1 MRVLA
6 KGTTM
11 KQIIELDVNNEVHE
25 LAVEPYDSLLRTLR
39 DRAGMNGTKRGCDSG
54 GCGCC
59 TVLVDGKAVYS
70 CMTMV
75 MSVVDK
81 KITTVEGLPS
91 NGELD
96 PLQQAFIDA
105 GAVQCGYCTCG
116 IMMASKQLLTDN
128 PDPSEEEIRKGI
140 SGNLCRCTG
149 YQKIVDAIKLAA
161 AS

>member
-1 MRVLA
+1 
-6 KGTTM
+6 M
-11 KQIIELDVNNEVHE
+11 KQIIELDVNDEVHE

-39 DRAGMNGTKRGCDSG
+39 DRAGMQGTKRGCDSG

-59 TVLVDGKAVYS
+59 TVLVDGKAGYS
-70 CMTMV
+70 CMTMGMAV
-75 MSVVDK
+75 IDK
-81 KITTVEGLPS
+81 KITTVESLPED
-91 NGELD
+91 GELD

-116 IMMASKQLLTDN
+116 IMMASKQLLADN
-128 PDPSEEEIRKGI
+128 PNPTEDEIRKGI

-149 YQKIVDAIKLAA
+149 YQKIIDAIKMAA

>member
-1 MRVLA
+1 
-6 KGTTM
+6 M
-11 KQIIELDVNNEVHE
+11 KQIIEIDINDEVHE
-25 LAVEPYDSLLRTLR
+25 LAVEPYDSLLRTIR
-39 DRAGMNGTKRGCDSG
+39 DKAGMIGTKRGCDSG

-75 MSVVDK
+75 MSVQDK
-81 KITTVEGLPS
+81 KITTVEGLPN

-116 IMMASKQLLTDN
+116 IMMASKQLLEDN

-161 AS
+161 ATTNNG

>member
-1 MRVLA
+1 
-6 KGTTM
+6 M
-11 KQIIELDVNNEVHE
+11 KQMIELEINDELHEV
-25 LAVEPYDSLLRTLR
+25 AVGPADSLLRTIRETIGLV
-39 DRAGMNGTKRGCDSG
+39 GTKRGCDSG

-70 CMTMV
+70 CMTMA
-75 MSVVDK
+75 MSVQGK
-81 KITTVEGLPS
+81 KIATIEGLGE
-91 NGELD
+91 NGDLD

-116 IMMASKQLLTDN
+116 VIMASKQLLTEN
-128 PDPSEEEIRKGI
+128 PNPNEDEIRKGI

-161 AS
+161 TSN

>member
-1 MRVLA
+1 
-6 KGTTM
+6 M
-11 KQIIELDVNNEVHE
+11 KQIIEININNEVHE

-39 DRAGMNGTKRGCDSG
+39 DKAGLTGTKKGCDSG

-75 MSVVDK
+75 MSVQDK
-81 KITTVEGLPS
+81 KITTVEGLPH
-91 NGELD
+91 GAELD

-116 IMMASKQLLTDN
+116 IMMASKQLLEDN
-128 PDPSEEEIRKGI
+128 PNPSEEEIRKGI

-161 AS
+161 ASY

>member
-1 MRVLA
+1 
-6 KGTTM
+6 M
-11 KQIIELDVNNEVHE
+11 KQIIELDINGEVQE

-39 DRAGMNGTKRGCDSG
+39 DRAGLQGTKRGCDSG

-59 TVLVDGKAVYS
+59 TVLVDGKAMYS

-75 MSVVDK
+75 LSVVGR
-81 KITTVEGLPS
+81 KITTVEGLS
-91 NGELD
+91 ANGELD

-116 IMMASKQLLTDN
+116 IMMASKQLLEDN
-128 PDPSEEEIRKGI
+128 PSPSEDEIRKGI

-149 YQKIVDAIKLAA
+149 YQKIIDAIKLAA
-161 AS
+161 AGA